1 MNKIIIK
8 NSVKEIKKSFRRF
21 LSLLLISMLGVGF
34 FAGVKAT
41 TPDMQKTID
50 TYFDKEN
57 LFDIKIV
64 STLGL
69 TDDDVKAINEIAE
82 ITESYGSYSKDVL
95 VNIDDADNVVKV
107 IEITDNINNV
117 NLISGEMPK
126 TSKECVVEDSLIKTK
141 KLKIGDTI
149 ILKEE
154 LEEDEKSSFNET
166 KLKIVGTVNS
176 PLYISHDKGTSAL
189 GAGKLAHFI
198 YVPKENIKEDYF
210 TEIYVKVANGKDM
223 DTTSAKYSNYV
234 DEVID
239 KIDTIKE
246 IRQKA
251 RYDSLI
257 DEANEK
263 LADSQKE
270 FEEKKA
276 DGEKEIADAEKE
288 IRDVEKKLKDA
299 EKELVDNKEKAH
311 NEFNEATNKL
321 TKAGDELNSAE
332 IEFNSKKEETER
344 GFEVAEAKKEEL
356 QLNLDQV
363 YFGLEEI
370 EANYSKVILSLQTPN
385 LTKEQKATLQ
395 ATKIELEK
403 KKTELSIAGQQIM
416 AGIQEIDNQV
426 QNGKAQLDTAQNQ
439 IMGGYNELGAGWAE
453 LNSKKEEAN
462 REFDKAEKEIA
473 DAKKEIADGKK
484 ELADAKQEFNEK
496 IQDAENKILD
506 ARQKID
512 DIENPKW
519 YILDRSSNNGY
530 DSYIND
536 TKNIEKLG
544 NVFPIL
550 FFIIAVLISLTSM
563 SRMVEEQRIELGTM
577 KAFGYSNASICIKYV
592 IYALGA
598 TVIGSII
605 GMIIGFNLIPRVIIS
620 MYQMM
625 YPTITEAIIEFN
637 TKYAILGLG
646 LMAICTIGAT
656 LYSNIKELTSMPAM
670 LMRPKPPKNGKRVF
684 LEKITFI
691 WNKLGFTEKVTV
703 RNMFRYK
710 KRFLMT
716 IVGIMG
722 CTALVLVGFSIKESI
737 SNLMNL
743 QYEKVYNYDL
753 MLGLNSS
760 LLETEVEDLKKEL
773 TSKNEIIAC
782 TETYLVANELQKN
795 GDTKVDVQVIIPKN
809 IEEFSKFVNIN
820 NIKTGEKENLNDQ
833 EILLTEKAANLL
845 DIKAG
850 DKVTLVDNDENRFE
864 VKVGAIVENYVYH
877 YVFMSKTMYEKLYD
891 EEYSSN
897 VMYIQTAKLEE
908 NQATILNEEFLKNAK
923 ISSLTSTE
931 NLKNSMS
938 KTLKALNQVV
948 YVLIVSAGLLAFVVL
963 YNLANVNISERK
975 REIATLKVL
984 GFYDKEV
991 YDYITKEIIVLTVIG
1006 IILGLFGGYYLSIFI
1021 LKTCETEVLIF
1032 KVVSTPISYILS
1044 ALITTV
1050 FTIIVNFMTYFVLRK
1065 VDMIESLK
1073 SVE

>member
-57 LFDIKIV
+57 LFDIKVV

-69 TDDDVKAINEIAE
+69 TVDDVKAINEIAE
-82 ITESYGSYSKDVL
+82 ITESYGSYSEDVL
-95 VNIDDADNVVKV
+95 VNIDDADNVIKV

-117 NLISGEMPK
+117 KLISGEMPK
-126 TSKECVVEDSLIKTK
+126 SSKECVVEDSLIKTK
-141 KLKIGDTI
+141 DLKIGDI
-149 ILKEE
+149 ITLKEE
-154 LEEDEKSSFNET
+154 LEDDEESSFNET
-166 KLKIVGTVNS
+166 ELKIVGTVNS
-176 PLYISHDKGTSAL
+176 PLYISHDKGTSTL
-189 GAGKLAHFI
+189 GSGKLAYFL

-210 TEIYVKVANGKDM
+210 TEIYVKVANSKEM
-223 DTTSAKYSNYV
+223 DTTSEEYSNYV
-234 DEVID
+234 DEVIN
-239 KIDTIKE
+239 KIDAIKE
-246 IRQKA
+246 IREKS

-257 DEANEK
+257 NEANEK
-263 LADSQKE
+263 LADAQKE

-288 IRDVEKKLKDA
+288 IRDGEKKLQNS
-299 EKELVDNKEKAH
+299 EKELADSKEKAH
-311 NEFNEATNKL
+311 KEFTEATDKL

-332 IEFNSKKEETER
+332 IEFNSKKEEAEQ
-344 GFEVAEAKKEEL
+344 GFEEAEKKKEEL

-370 EANYSKVILSLQTPN
+370 DVNYNKVMLGLQAPN
-385 LTKEQKATLQ
+385 LPKEQKATLQ
-395 ATKIELEK
+395 ATKTELEK
-403 KKTELSIAGQQIM
+403 KKVELSVAGQQIM
-416 AGIQEIDNQV
+416 AGIQEIDNQI
-426 QNGKAQLDTAQNQ
+426 QTGKAKLDTAQNQ

-462 REFDKAEKEIA
+462 REFDKADKEIA
-473 DAKKEIADGKK
+473 NAKKEIADGKK
-484 ELADAKQEFNEK
+484 ELEDAKQEFNEK
-496 IQDAENKILD
+496 IQDAENKILE
-506 ARQKID
+506 ARQKVN

-519 YILDRSSNNGY
+519 YVLDRSSNSGY

-544 NVFPIL
+544 YVFPIL
-550 FFIIAVLISLTSM
+550 FFVIAVLISLTSM

-577 KAFGYSNASICIKYV
+577 KALGYSNASICIKYV

-598 TVIGSII
+598 TII
-605 GMIIGFNLIPRVIIS
+605 GGLFGMVIGFNLIPRVIIT

-625 YPTITEAIIEFN
+625 YPTVTEAVIEFN
-637 TKYAILGLG
+637 IKYAALGLG
-646 LMAICTIGAT
+646 LMSICTIGAT
-656 LYSNIKELTSMPAM
+656 LYSNMKELTSMPSM

-684 LEKITFI
+684 LEKISFI
-691 WNKLGFTEKVTV
+691 WNRLDFTEKVTV

-716 IVGIMG
+716 IIGIMG
-722 CTALVLVGFSIKESI
+722 CTALVLVGFSIRDSI

-743 QYEKVYNYDL
+743 QYGNVYNYDL

-760 LLETEVEDLKKEL
+760 LLENEIEDLKKEL
-773 TSKNEIIAC
+773 VDKKEINSC
-782 TETYLVANELQKN
+782 TETHLVANELQKN
-795 GDTKVDVQVIIPKN
+795 GDKKVDVQVIIPKN
-809 IEEFSKFVNIN
+809 KDEFSKFIN
-820 NIKTGEKENLNDQ
+820 MNNVKTKQTEVLNDD
-833 EILLTEKAANLL
+833 EIFLTEKASKLL
-845 DIKAG
+845 NIKVG
-850 DKVTLVDNDENRFE
+850 DKVTLIDNDENRFE

-877 YVFMSKTMYEKLYD
+877 YVFMTKNMYEKVYG
-891 EEYSSN
+891 EEYESN
-897 VMYIQTAKLEE
+897 VIYVKTAELES
-908 NQATILNEEFLKNAK
+908 NQSDILNEELLKNAK

-938 KTLKALNQVV
+938 ETLKALNQVV

-963 YNLANVNISERK
+963 YNLSNVNISERK

-991 YDYITKEIIVLTVIG
+991 YNYITKEIIVLTLIG

-1021 LKTCETEVLIF
+1021 LKTCEIDSLIF
-1032 KVVSTPISYILS
+1032 KIVSTPASYILS

>member
-8 NSVKEIKKSFRRF
+8 NSIKEIKNSFRRF

-50 TYFDKEN
+50 TYFDSEN

-69 TDDDVKAINEIAE
+69 TDDDIKAVNKIDKVSE
-82 ITESYGSYSKDVL
+82 TYGSYSEDVL
-95 VNIDDADNVVKV
+95 VNINDADSVVKI

-117 NLISGEMPK
+117 KLISGEMPK
-126 TSKECVVEDSLIKTK
+126 ASNECIVEDSLIQTK
-141 KLKIGDTI
+141 DLKIGDTI
-149 ILKEE
+149 TLKEE
-154 LEEDEKSSFNET
+154 LEEDEESSFNNTE
-166 KLKIVGTVNS
+166 LKIVGTINS
-176 PLYISHDKGTSAL
+176 PLYISHDKGTSTL
-189 GAGKLAHFI
+189 GSGKLAHYI
-198 YVPKENIKEDYF
+198 YVPKENIKEDYY
-210 TEIYVKVANGKDM
+210 TEIYVKLANAKEM
-223 DTTSAKYSNYV
+223 NTTSKEYANYV
-234 DEVID
+234 DEIID
-239 KIDTIKE
+239 KIDSIKE
-246 IRQKA
+246 IREKS

-257 DEANEK
+257 SEVNEK

-270 FEEKKA
+270 LEEKKA
-276 DGEKEIADAEKE
+276 DGEREIADAEKE
-288 IRDVEKKLKDA
+288 VRNGEKKLQDA
-299 EKELVDNKEKAH
+299 KKELADNKEKAH
-311 NEFNEATNKL
+311 NEFNDAIQKL

-332 IEFNSKKEETER
+332 IEFNTKKEE
-344 GFEVAEAKKEEL
+344 AEQSFVEADKKKEEL
-356 QLNLDQV
+356 KLKLDQV

-370 EANYSKVILSLQTPN
+370 DANYNNVVLALQNPN
-385 LTKEQKATLQ
+385 LPKAQKNTLQ
-395 ATKIELEK
+395 STKIELEK
-403 KKTELSIAGQQIM
+403 KKAELDIAGQQIT

-426 QNGKAQLDTAQNQ
+426 KAGKNQLDTAENQ

-462 REFDKAEKEIA
+462 RKFDKADKEISKA
-473 DAKKEIADGKK
+473 QKELTDGKK
-484 ELADAKQEFNEK
+484 ELEEAKQEFDEK
-496 IQDAENKILD
+496 IRDAENKILD

-519 YILDRSSNNGY
+519 YVLGRSSNSGY

-544 NVFPIL
+544 NVFPVL
-550 FFIIAVLISLTSM
+550 FFVIAVLISLTSM

-577 KAFGYSNASICIKYV
+577 KALGYSNASICIKYV

-598 TVIGSII
+598 TII
-605 GMIIGFNLIPRVIIS
+605 GGLFGMVIGFNLIPRVIIT

-625 YPTITEAIIEFN
+625 YPTVTEAVIEFN
-637 TKYAILGLG
+637 IKYAALGLG
-646 LMAICTIGAT
+646 LMSICTIGAT
-656 LYSNIKELTSMPAM
+656 LYSNMKELTSMPSM

-684 LEKITFI
+684 LEKISFI
-691 WNKLGFTEKVTV
+691 WNRLDFTEKVTV

-716 IVGIMG
+716 IIGIMG
-722 CTALVLVGFSIKESI
+722 CTALVLVGFSIRDSI

-743 QYEKVYNYDL
+743 QYGNVYNYDL

-760 LLETEVEDLKKEL
+760 LLENEIEDLKKEL
-773 TSKNEIIAC
+773 VDKKEINSC
-782 TETYLVANELQKN
+782 TETHLVANELQKN
-795 GDTKVDVQVIIPKN
+795 GDKKVDVQVIIPKN
-809 IEEFSKFVNIN
+809 KDEFSKFIN
-820 NIKTGEKENLNDQ
+820 MNNVKTKQTEVLNDD
-833 EILLTEKAANLL
+833 EIFLTEKASKLL
-845 DIKAG
+845 NIKVG
-850 DKVTLVDNDENRFE
+850 DKVTLIDNDENRFE

-877 YVFMSKTMYEKLYD
+877 YVFMTKNMYEKVYG
-891 EEYSSN
+891 EEYESN
-897 VMYIQTAKLEE
+897 VIYVKTAELES
-908 NQATILNEEFLKNAK
+908 NQSDILNEELLKNAK

-938 KTLKALNQVV
+938 ETLKALNQVV

-963 YNLANVNISERK
+963 YNLSNVNISERK

-991 YDYITKEIIVLTVIG
+991 YNYITKEIIVLTLIG

-1021 LKTCETEVLIF
+1021 LKTCEIDSLIF
-1032 KVVSTPISYILS
+1032 KIVSTPASYILS

>member
-8 NSVKEIKKSFRRF
+8 NSIKEIKNSFRRF

-50 TYFDKEN
+50 TYFDSEN

-69 TDDDVKAINEIAE
+69 TDDDIKAVNKIDKVSE
-82 ITESYGSYSKDVL
+82 TYGSYSEDVL
-95 VNIDDADNVVKV
+95 VNINDADSVVKI

-117 NLISGEMPK
+117 KLISGEMPK
-126 TSKECVVEDSLIKTK
+126 ASNECIVEDSLIQTK
-141 KLKIGDTI
+141 DLKIGDTI
-149 ILKEE
+149 TLKEE
-154 LEEDEKSSFNET
+154 LEEDEESSFNNTE
-166 KLKIVGTVNS
+166 LKIVGTINS
-176 PLYISHDKGTSAL
+176 PLYISHDKGTSTL
-189 GAGKLAHFI
+189 GSGKLAHYI
-198 YVPKENIKEDYF
+198 YVPKENIKEDYY
-210 TEIYVKVANGKDM
+210 TEIYVKLANAKEM
-223 DTTSAKYSNYV
+223 NTTSKEYANYV
-234 DEVID
+234 DEIID
-239 KIDTIKE
+239 KIDSIKE
-246 IRQKA
+246 IREKS

-257 DEANEK
+257 SEVNEK

-270 FEEKKA
+270 LEEKKA
-276 DGEKEIADAEKE
+276 DGEREIADAEKE
-288 IRDVEKKLKDA
+288 VRNGEKKLQDA
-299 EKELVDNKEKAH
+299 KKELADNKEKAH
-311 NEFNEATNKL
+311 NEFNDAIQKL

-332 IEFNSKKEETER
+332 IEFNTKKEE
-344 GFEVAEAKKEEL
+344 AEQSFVEADKKKEEL
-356 QLNLDQV
+356 KLKLDQV

-370 EANYSKVILSLQTPN
+370 DANYNNVVLALQNPN
-385 LTKEQKATLQ
+385 LPKAQKNTLQ
-395 ATKIELEK
+395 STKIELEK
-403 KKTELSIAGQQIM
+403 KKAELDIAGQQIT

-426 QNGKAQLDTAQNQ
+426 KAGKNQLDTAENQ

-462 REFDKAEKEIA
+462 RKFDKADKEISKA
-473 DAKKEIADGKK
+473 QKELTDGKK
-484 ELADAKQEFNEK
+484 ELEEAKQEFDEK
-496 IQDAENKILD
+496 IRDAENKILD

-519 YILDRSSNNGY
+519 YVLGRSSNSGY

-544 NVFPIL
+544 NVFPVL
-550 FFIIAVLISLTSM
+550 FFVIAVLISLTSM

-577 KAFGYSNASICIKYV
+577 KALGYSNASICIKYV

-598 TVIGSII
+598 TII
-605 GMIIGFNLIPRVIIS
+605 GGLFGMVIGFNLIPRVIIT

-625 YPTITEAIIEFN
+625 YPTVTEAVIEFN
-637 TKYAILGLG
+637 IKYAALGLG
-646 LMAICTIGAT
+646 LMSICTIGAT
-656 LYSNIKELTSMPAM
+656 LYSNMKELTSMPSM

-684 LEKITFI
+684 LEKISFI
-691 WNKLGFTEKVTV
+691 WNRLDFTEKVTV

-716 IVGIMG
+716 IIGIMG
-722 CTALVLVGFSIKESI
+722 CTALVLVGFSIRDSI

-743 QYEKVYNYDL
+743 QYGNVYNYDL

-760 LLETEVEDLKKEL
+760 LLENEIEDLKKEL
-773 TSKNEIIAC
+773 VDKKEINSC
-782 TETYLVANELQKN
+782 TETHLVANELQKN
-795 GDTKVDVQVIIPKN
+795 GDKKVDVQVIIPKN
-809 IEEFSKFVNIN
+809 KDEFSKFIN
-820 NIKTGEKENLNDQ
+820 MNNVKTKQTEVLNDD
-833 EILLTEKAANLL
+833 EIFLTEKASKLL
-845 DIKAG
+845 NIKVG
-850 DKVTLVDNDENRFE
+850 DKVTLIDNDENRFE

-877 YVFMSKTMYEKLYD
+877 YVFMTKNMYEKVYG
-891 EEYSSN
+891 EEYESN
-897 VMYIQTAKLEE
+897 VIYVKTAELES
-908 NQATILNEEFLKNAK
+908 NQSDILNEELLKNAK

-938 KTLKALNQVV
+938 ETLKALNQVV

-963 YNLANVNISERK
+963 YNLSNVNISERK

-991 YDYITKEIIVLTVIG
+991 YNYITKEIIVLTLIG

-1021 LKTCETEVLIF
+1021 LKTCEIDSLIF
-1032 KVVSTPISYILS
+1032 KIVSKIPSLLINFRSFNTMEPILPIRDPS
-1044 ALITTV
+1044 T
-1050 FTIIVNFMTYFVLRK
+1050 
-1065 VDMIESLK
+1065 
-1073 SVE
+1073 

>member
-8 NSVKEIKKSFRRF
+8 NSIKEIKNSFRRF

-50 TYFDKEN
+50 TYFDSEN

-69 TDDDVKAINEIAE
+69 TDDDIKAVNKIDKVSE
-82 ITESYGSYSKDVL
+82 TYGSYSEDVL
-95 VNIDDADNVVKV
+95 VNINDADSVVKI

-117 NLISGEMPK
+117 KLISGEMPK
-126 TSKECVVEDSLIKTK
+126 ASNECIVEDSLIQTK
-141 KLKIGDTI
+141 DLKIGDTI
-149 ILKEE
+149 TLKEE
-154 LEEDEKSSFNET
+154 LEEDEETSFNNTE
-166 KLKIVGTVNS
+166 LKIVGTINS
-176 PLYISHDKGTSAL
+176 PLYISHDKGTSIL
-189 GAGKLAHFI
+189 GSGKLAHYI
-198 YVPKENIKEDYF
+198 YVPKENIKEDYY
-210 TEIYVKVANGKDM
+210 TEIYVKLANAKEM
-223 DTTSAKYSNYV
+223 NTTSKEYANYV
-234 DEVID
+234 DEIID
-239 KIDTIKE
+239 KIDSIKE
-246 IRQKA
+246 IREKS

-257 DEANEK
+257 SEVNEK

-270 FEEKKA
+270 LEEKKA
-276 DGEKEIADAEKE
+276 DGEREIADAEKE
-288 IRDVEKKLKDA
+288 VRNGEKKLQDA
-299 EKELVDNKEKAH
+299 KKELADNKEKAH
-311 NEFNEATNKL
+311 NEFNDAIQKL

-332 IEFNSKKEETER
+332 IEFNTKKEE
-344 GFEVAEAKKEEL
+344 AEQSFVEADKKKEEL
-356 QLNLDQV
+356 KLKLDQV

-370 EANYSKVILSLQTPN
+370 DANYNNVVLALQNPN
-385 LTKEQKATLQ
+385 LPKAQKNTLQ
-395 ATKIELEK
+395 STKIELEK
-403 KKTELSIAGQQIM
+403 KKAELDIAGQQIT

-426 QNGKAQLDTAQNQ
+426 KAGKNQLDTAENQ

-462 REFDKAEKEIA
+462 RKFDKADKEISKA
-473 DAKKEIADGKK
+473 QKELTDGKK
-484 ELADAKQEFNEK
+484 ELEEAKQEFDEK
-496 IQDAENKILD
+496 IRDAENKILD

-519 YILDRSSNNGY
+519 YVLGRSSNSGY

-544 NVFPIL
+544 NVFPVL
-550 FFIIAVLISLTSM
+550 FFVIAVLISLTSM

-577 KAFGYSNASICIKYV
+577 KALGYSNASICIKYV

-598 TVIGSII
+598 TII
-605 GMIIGFNLIPRVIIS
+605 GGLFGMVIGFNLIPRVIIT

-625 YPTITEAIIEFN
+625 YPTVTEAVIEFN
-637 TKYAILGLG
+637 IKYAALGLG
-646 LMAICTIGAT
+646 LMSICTIGAT
-656 LYSNIKELTSMPAM
+656 LYSNMKELTSMPSM

-684 LEKITFI
+684 LEKISFI
-691 WNKLGFTEKVTV
+691 WNRLDFTEKVTV

-716 IVGIMG
+716 IIGIMG
-722 CTALVLVGFSIKESI
+722 CTALVLVGFSIRDSI

-743 QYEKVYNYDL
+743 QYGNVYNYDL

-760 LLETEVEDLKKEL
+760 LLENEIEDLKKEL
-773 TSKNEIIAC
+773 VDKKEINSC
-782 TETYLVANELQKN
+782 TETHLVANELQKN
-795 GDTKVDVQVIIPKN
+795 GDKKVDVQVIIPKN
-809 IEEFSKFVNIN
+809 KDEFSKFIN
-820 NIKTGEKENLNDQ
+820 MNNVKTKQTEVLNDD
-833 EILLTEKAANLL
+833 EIFLTEKASKLL
-845 DIKAG
+845 NIKVG
-850 DKVTLVDNDENRFE
+850 DKVTLIDNDENRFE

-877 YVFMSKTMYEKLYD
+877 YVFMTKNMYEKVYG
-891 EEYSSN
+891 EEYESN
-897 VMYIQTAKLEE
+897 VIYVKTAELES
-908 NQATILNEEFLKNAK
+908 NQSDILNEELLKNAK

-938 KTLKALNQVV
+938 ETLKALNQVV

-963 YNLANVNISERK
+963 YNLSNVNISERK

-991 YDYITKEIIVLTVIG
+991 YNYITKEIIVLTLIG

-1021 LKTCETEVLIF
+1021 LKTCEIDSLIF
-1032 KVVSTPISYILS
+1032 KIVSTPASYILS

>member
-8 NSVKEIKKSFRRF
+8 NSIKEIKNSFRRF

-50 TYFDKEN
+50 TYFDSEN

-69 TDDDVKAINEIAE
+69 TDDDIKAVNKIDKVSE
-82 ITESYGSYSKDVL
+82 TYGSYSEDVL
-95 VNIDDADNVVKV
+95 VNINDANSVVKI

-117 NLISGEMPK
+117 KLISGEMPK
-126 TSKECVVEDSLIKTK
+126 VSNECIVEDSLIQTK
-141 KLKIGDTI
+141 DLKIGDTI
-149 ILKEE
+149 TLKEE
-154 LEEDEKSSFNET
+154 LEEDEESSFNNTE
-166 KLKIVGTVNS
+166 LKIVGTINS
-176 PLYISHDKGTSAL
+176 PLYISHDKGTSTL
-189 GAGKLAHFI
+189 GSGKLAHYI
-198 YVPKENIKEDYF
+198 YVPKENIKEDYY
-210 TEIYVKVANGKDM
+210 TEIYVKLANAKEM
-223 DTTSAKYSNYV
+223 NTTSKEYANYV
-234 DEVID
+234 DEIID
-239 KIDTIKE
+239 KIDSIKE
-246 IRQKA
+246 IREKS

-257 DEANEK
+257 SEVNEK

-270 FEEKKA
+270 LEEKKA
-276 DGEKEIADAEKE
+276 DGEREIADAEKE
-288 IRDVEKKLKDA
+288 VRNGEKKLQDA
-299 EKELVDNKEKAH
+299 KKELADNKEKAH
-311 NEFNEATNKL
+311 NEFNDAIQKL

-332 IEFNSKKEETER
+332 IEFNTKKEE
-344 GFEVAEAKKEEL
+344 AEQSFVEADKKKEEL
-356 QLNLDQV
+356 KLKLDQV

-370 EANYSKVILSLQTPN
+370 DANYNNVILALQNPN
-385 LTKEQKATLQ
+385 LPKAQKNTLQ
-395 ATKIELEK
+395 STKIELEK
-403 KKTELSIAGQQIM
+403 KKAELDIAGQQIT

-426 QNGKAQLDTAQNQ
+426 KAGKNQLDTAENQ

-462 REFDKAEKEIA
+462 RKFDKADKEISKA
-473 DAKKEIADGKK
+473 QKELTDGKK
-484 ELADAKQEFNEK
+484 ELEEAKQEFDEK
-496 IQDAENKILD
+496 IRDAENKILD

-519 YILDRSSNNGY
+519 YVLGRSSNSGY

-544 NVFPIL
+544 NVFPVL
-550 FFIIAVLISLTSM
+550 FFVIAVLISLTSM

-577 KAFGYSNASICIKYV
+577 KALGYSNASICIKYV

-598 TVIGSII
+598 TII
-605 GMIIGFNLIPRVIIS
+605 GGLFGMVIGFNLIPRVIIT

-625 YPTITEAIIEFN
+625 YPTVTEAVIEFN
-637 TKYAILGLG
+637 IKYAVLGLG
-646 LMAICTIGAT
+646 LMSICTIGAT
-656 LYSNIKELTSMPAM
+656 LYSNMKELTSMPSM

-684 LEKITFI
+684 LEKLSFI
-691 WNKLGFTEKVTV
+691 WNRLDFTEKVTV

-716 IVGIMG
+716 IIGIMG
-722 CTALVLVGFSIKESI
+722 CTALVLVGFSIRDSI

-743 QYEKVYNYDL
+743 QYGNVYNYDL

-760 LLETEVEDLKKEL
+760 LLENEIEDLKKEL
-773 TSKNEIIAC
+773 VDKKEINSC
-782 TETYLVANELQKN
+782 TETHLVANELQKN
-795 GDTKVDVQVIIPKN
+795 GDKKVDVQVIIPKN
-809 IEEFSKFVNIN
+809 KDEFSKFIN
-820 NIKTGEKENLNDQ
+820 MNNVKTKQTEVLNDD
-833 EILLTEKAANLL
+833 EIFLTEKASKLL
-845 DIKAG
+845 NIKVG
-850 DKVTLVDNDENRFE
+850 DKVTLIDNDENRFE

-877 YVFMSKTMYEKLYD
+877 YVFMTKNMYEKVYG
-891 EEYSSN
+891 EEYESN
-897 VMYIQTAKLEE
+897 IIYVKTAELES
-908 NQATILNEEFLKNAK
+908 NQSDILNEELLKNAK

-938 KTLKALNQVV
+938 ETLKALNQVV

-963 YNLANVNISERK
+963 YNLSNVNISERK

-991 YDYITKEIIVLTVIG
+991 YNYITKEIIVLTLIG

-1021 LKTCETEVLIF
+1021 LKTCEIDSLIF
-1032 KVVSTPISYILS
+1032 KIVSTPASYILS